1 MLAFWSFNYVGGKV
15 ALREFSPL
23 FLAGLRTAI
32 GGLIMWPV
40 YLLQKPAN
48 KRGVWKWRD
57 LRTLM
62 LLGLCGVVLNQMFF
76 VVGLARTS
84 VAHAAITIAL
94 TPMLVLLMA
103 VGVGQEHLKAF
114 KAAGMLI
121 ALAGVVV
128 LQLGKKSG
136 TSATAL
142 GDFLVFLAPLTFAI
156 FTVAG

>member
-1 MLAFWSFNYVGGKV
+1 MLAFWSFNYVVGKM

-23 FLAGLRTAI
+23 FLAWLGTAI
-32 GGLIMWPV
+32 AGLIMWPV

-57 LRTLM
+57 LRTLT

-121 ALAGVVV
+121 ALAGAGGWSIAAKTPAPAPP
-128 LQLGKKSG
+128 LSRF
-136 TSATAL
+136 SA
-142 GDFLVFLAPLTFAI
+142 FLPHPPSPSLI
-156 FTVAG
+156 